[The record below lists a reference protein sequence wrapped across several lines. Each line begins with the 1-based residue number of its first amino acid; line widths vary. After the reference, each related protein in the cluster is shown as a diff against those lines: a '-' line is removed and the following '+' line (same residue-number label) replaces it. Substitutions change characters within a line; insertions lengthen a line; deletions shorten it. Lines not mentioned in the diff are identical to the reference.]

1 MTKLT
6 QRLFLV
12 AVLNPNLGGC
22 RQRAPYPLRPTRQER
37 GGEDRRGRRALIWLR
52 LFFGLIA
59 AALFLAIFGPAR
71 RLAQISGWRLGR
83 TLTVAFH
90 RLLCFTVDARLRLH
104 GAPSLAPRRL
114 IVSNH
119 VSWLDIPLLGAIE
132 PMTFLA
138 KKEVGG
144 AFLGRQAA
152 LLQGIVFVDRQRK
165 RGLPEVNA
173 NMARAM
179 RAREPVLLFAEATT
193 SDGNRLLRF
202 RSSHF
207 EAIRQARA
215 DGRRRIWRSGRAA
228 GIPALFR
235 ARRPAG
241 RPNRSPDRRLVRR
254 HDVPAAPLALL
265 ARRRG
270 DLRSLLWRSDPGSGG
285 GGSQAVGPGDRTGG
299 EAVSPKGRGW
309 AAAAQL
315 LLFLPNPK
323 RAKNR
328 RPCLETPYCPGLP
341 RPLKRRTMQRN

>member
-1 MTKLT
+1 MDYLVMLRLRSAPRDALQCGCVPGRIHIPHRPWTGESSPGSNPETRMTKLT

-37 GGEDRRGRRALIWLR
+37 AGEDRRGRRALIWLR

-90 RLLCFTVDARLRLH
+90 RLLCFTIDARLRLH

-193 SDGNRLLRF
+193 GDGNRLLRF

-215 DGRRRIWRSGRAA
+215 TAPPDLATRSCSRYSCI
-228 GIPALFR
+228 IPGS
-235 ARRPAG
+235 PAC
-241 RPNRSPDRRLVRR
+241 RSPESI
-254 HDVPAAPLALL
+254 
-265 ARRRG
+265 AR
-270 DLRSLLWRSDPGSGG
+270 SSPGT
-285 GGSQAVGPGDRTGG
+285 AT
-299 EAVSPKGRGW
+299 
-309 AAAAQL
+309 
-315 LLFLPNPK
+315 
-323 RAKNR
+323 
-328 RPCLETPYCPGLP
+328 
-341 RPLKRRTMQRN
+341 